1 VQELVE
7 PPTSIAEGEQLTDV
21 PVVTALTDIGN
32 VPELGSLSPSPEKEP
47 VTVAEP
53 APVPVTVTEQ
63 LPPTPER
70 VHVEKEKE
78 TLPASDHEIV
88 SPSTVEGPKAAPET
102 VAVQVVM
109 EPTLSVEAP
118 QVTVV
123 PVVAATTVNELRQ
136 PSAAVAALY
145 WPACNPETD

>member
-1 VQELVE
+1 MQELVE

-32 VPELGSLSPSPEKEP
+32 VPELGSLSPSPEKAPFTE
-47 VTVAEP
+47 AEP

-63 LPPTPER
+63 LEPDR
-70 VHVEKEKE
+70 VQLADEKL
-78 TLPASDHEIV
+78 TLPASLHEIV
-88 SPSTVEGPKAAPET
+88 SPVTEVEPKAESET
-102 VAVQVVM
+102 VAVQVII